1 MPLPLPPRCRRLA
14 LLVALLLGAGATA
27 CEHPIAIVTP
37 HVEAQDALVF
47 DTTGRLMAR
56 TFDNR
61 RWEGGPFVVR
71 DRGSLP
77 VVVRFLDFQG
87 SEFTVGDRRDLQL
100 RLETEA
106 DGVVAWEPLT
116 TRGLLHALSP
126 GTTRVRFAVWHV
138 SHPDFIT
145 PWIPVTVA
153 PAP

>member
-1 MPLPLPPRCRRLA
+1 MPSSPRHRRLA
-14 LLVALLLGAGATA
+14 LLVALLVGVGASA

-77 VVVRFLDFQG
+77 VIVRFRGSAAVIDANRRHVG
-87 SEFTVGDRRDLQL
+87 SEHIPIDIDFLDAAAAIDAGGSNAKS
-100 RLETEA
+100 E
-106 DGVVAWEPLT
+106 G
-116 TRGLLHALSP
+116 P
-126 GTTRVRFAVWHV
+126 GGN
-138 SHPDFIT
+138 P
-145 PWIPVTVA
+145 
-153 PAP
+153 

>member
-1 MPLPLPPRCRRLA
+1 MSPLSRRRW
-14 LLVALLLGAGATA
+14 VALAFAGCATVTLAA

-47 DTTGRLMAR
+47 DTTGRLVAR

-61 RWEGGPFVVR
+61 RWEGGPLVVR
-71 DRGSLP
+71 DRASLP

-87 SEFTVGDRRDLQL
+87 TEFALGDRRDLQL
-100 RLETEA
+100 RLETET

-116 TRGLLHALSP
+116 TRGLLHALTP
-126 GTTRVRFAVWHV
+126 GTTRVRYVVWHI

-145 PWIPVTVA
+145 PWIPVTVSP